1 MNETVMKEPVVKEPV
16 VKKNSRPWI
25 LAGILVVLGSASW
38 FVWARPSDT
47 DRPQPSDPVVE
58 VKPPLTEFEL
68 TTSDGST
75 IHSDQLQDKIWVA
88 SYFFTQCG
96 SNCRMLNMKLAE
108 LQREYGP
115 RGVKFVSITC
125 DPENDTPEELERYSK
140 LFNANEDYWSFAT
153 GEIEYLERMGTD
165 FFDVSV
171 TERGH
176 HAQFTI
182 MDRDSESRGVF
193 QAMVPEDVERA
204 KTLLDQLLAAP
215 G

>member
-1 MNETVMKEPVVKEPV
+1 MKKSN
-16 VKKNSRPWI
+16 KLWI
-25 LAGILVVLGSASW
+25 LMPILVATAAAGW
-38 FVWARPSDT
+38 FVWARPANTVRSNANE
-47 DRPQPSDPVVE
+47 SVVE
-58 VKPPLTEFEL
+58 KPPPLTEFEL
-68 TTSDGST
+68 VKSDGST
-75 IHSDQLQDKIWVA
+75 LHSDQLQDQVWVA

-96 SNCRMLNMKLAE
+96 ANCRMLNMKLSE

-125 DPENDTPEELERYSK
+125 DPKNDSPEALAKYSK
-140 LFNANEDYWSFAT
+140 LFNANKDYWSFAT
-153 GEIEYLERMGTD
+153 GEMDYLRRLGVD

-182 MDRDSESRGVF
+182 MDRDSKCGGVF

-204 KTLLDQLLAAP
+204 RTLLDQLLGNHSDATSS
-215 G
+215 GEHDG